1 MQIAVN
7 AGSAAQYLSLN
18 EDKPV
23 VLFFKEWSIEL

>member
-18 EDKPV
+18 EDKQV
-23 VLFFKEWSIEL
+23 ILQFQE